1 MPELIVLAVFIVA
14 LFVIEIWYARHHQQT
29 ISEHV
34 QWLFRVFPAIGF
46 IVGVIVGWLGCHF
59 FGGNL

>member
-1 MPELIVLAVFIVA
+1 MPELIVLAIFVVA

-46 IVGVIVGWLGCHF
+46 IVGVIVGWFGAHW
-59 FGGNL
+59 FGG

>member
-1 MPELIVLAVFIVA
+1 MPELIALAVFIVA
-14 LFVIEIWYARHHQQT
+14 LFVIEIWYVRHNQLT

-34 QWLFRVFPAIGF
+34 QGLFTAWPAIGF

-59 FGGNL
+59 FGGNA